1 MTELVPQVVVG
12 TIVEDGVIRS
22 EEENV
27 AFGGV
32 DYRAQWDAIRL
43 QLGRTHADEVIRAHV
58 EAVMAE
64 SPEMPSREA
73 NMKAISELWKVHQFK
88 DRKLQYIMVDGQV
101 KAIASTD
108 HLLIPPEEVLE
119 IAKLVMPEGRSWAGF
134 ENGLIQELKETLPGI
149 RTGFQLDPGNIM
161 TRRAIRMGFSVSVI
175 LCTNPL
181 SFIGVGHLN
190 RFKVGGWS
198 GNDKILRVKAKA
210 ELADRIREALVEG
223 KGGAGNFLETVEQ
236 SKKVHVTEDQAKTLL
251 TAFPLAYSAGASTIK
266 QVVARFQKE
275 ERTLWGMAQAA
286 SYVAMHGD
294 FKKGAK
300 NLDAGL
306 ATAGAAYIGI
316 TDVPETTGI
325 AKKWLS
331 EVKGIKDLSTWV

>member
-1 MTELVPQVVVG
+1 MSEPQVVVG
-12 TIVEDGVIRS
+12 TIIEDGVIRS
-22 EEENV
+22 EEGVNV
-27 AFGGV
+27 AFSGV
-32 DYRAQWDAIRL
+32 DYRPRWDAIRL
-43 QLGRTHADEVIRAHV
+43 HLGRTHADSVIRSHV
-58 EAVMAE
+58 EAIME
-64 SPEMPSREA
+64 EEPELVKRDA
-73 NMKAISELWKVHQFK
+73 NTKAIDELWTAHKFRG
-88 DRKLQYIMVDGQV
+88 RKLQYIMVEERV
-101 KAIASTD
+101 KAIASLD
-108 HLLIPPEEVLE
+108 HLLIPPEEVLS
-119 IAKLVMPEGRSWAGF
+119 IAKSVMPEGRTWAGF

-149 RTGFQLDPGNIM
+149 RTGFMLDPGNIM
-161 TRRAIRMGFSVSVI
+161 TRAAIRMGFSVSI
-175 LCTNPL
+175 LLCTNPL

-190 RFKVGGWS
+190 RFGVSGWK

-210 ELADRIREALVEG
+210 ELADRIKEALVEG
-223 KGGAGNFLETVEQ
+223 KGSAGNFLEAVEQ

-331 EVKGIKDLSTWV
+331 EVKGIKDLSKWV